1 MRNFCLKQA
10 QVVKCTNAGLRF
22 NARVFVSS
30 VKQIFYA
37 SILKLL
43 TKYILTTNEHILY
56 FVADTFLLTDQ
67 VKKRIYHVKI

>member
-43 TKYILTTNEHILY
+43 TKYILTTNVHPIFRSRY
-56 FVADTFLLTDQ
+56 FLTYRSSEKAYLLC
-67 VKKRIYHVKI
+67 

>member
-43 TKYILTTNEHILY
+43 TKYITTNVHPIFRSRY
-56 FVADTFLLTDQ
+56 FLTYRSSE
-67 VKKRIYHVKI
+67 KAYLSC

>member
-30 VKQIFYA
+30 VKQIFSA
-37 SILKLL
+37 STLKLL
-43 TKYILTTNEHILY
+43 TKYILTTNVHPIFRGRY
-56 FVADTFLLTDQ
+56 FLTYRSSE
-67 VKKRIYHVKI
+67 KTYLSC